1 MLGRVACVAREQEP
15 GFTLTKALPGG
26 FTRTWRSLARQAQ
39 TPLLTLR
46 APFSWWRRA
55 RTKPSRGLEKIQT
68 KDERDAEAKKRA
80 VDVDADDSDEPEAKR
95 PARRKRR
102 Q

>member
-1 MLGRVACVAREQEP
+1 MQAPAAPVLEFGASGLVVTYTPPTGAANA
-15 GFTLTKALPGG
+15 ALYVHV
-26 FTRTWRSLARQAQ
+26 
-39 TPLLTLR
+39 
-46 APFSWWRRA
+46 
-55 RTKPSRGLEKIQT
+55 E
-68 KDERDAEAKKRA
+68 EAKKRA